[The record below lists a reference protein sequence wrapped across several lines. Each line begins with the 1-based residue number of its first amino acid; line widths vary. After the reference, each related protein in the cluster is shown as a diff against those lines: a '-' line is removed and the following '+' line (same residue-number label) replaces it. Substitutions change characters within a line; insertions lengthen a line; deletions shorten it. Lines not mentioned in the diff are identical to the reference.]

1 VDAVETAIAVAREH
15 DVRCEDPVVLRDAW
29 HVLVHLRPAPI
40 VARVSGDAP
49 GTSRDDVAR
58 ELAVASHAAHGG
70 APVVPPSP
78 DVDPGPHTRDGRLV
92 TFWQYVVSDGELDP
106 QAAGRGLRAI
116 HDALADFD
124 GELPEGHDSDTRA
137 LLDSLEPSED
147 VDFLRELADRGL
159 PALQALHGDAHLGNC
174 LQTTAGPV
182 WHDFETACRGPR
194 EYDLAALVM
203 RHRQAGDPRAEAA
216 LRAYGRHD
224 EAVLDAALPAYAAW
238 ICASFAVSLPRRP
251 ELADALKARV
261 EWLRE
266 LVR

>member
-1 VDAVETAIAVAREH
+1 MKAVETAIAVAREYGVQC
-15 DVRCEDPVVLRDAW
+15 DDPVVLRDAW

-58 ELAVASHAAHGG
+58 ELLVASHASRGG
-70 APVVPPSP
+70 APVIPPST
-78 DVDPGPHTRDGRLV
+78 DMDPGPHERDGRLL
-92 TFWQYVVSDGELDP
+92 TFWRYVVPDGELDP
-106 QAAGRGLRAI
+106 VAAGRGLRAI

-124 GELPEGHDSDTRA
+124 GELPNGHGADTRA
-137 LLDSLEPSED
+137 LLDSLEPTDD
-147 VDFLRELADRGL
+147 VEFLRVLADEEL
-159 PALQALHGDAHLGNC
+159 PAIQTLHGDAHLGNC
-174 LQTTAGPV
+174 LQTAFGPV

-203 RHRQAGDPRAEAA
+203 RHRQGGDPRAEAA
-216 LRAYGRHD
+216 LRAYGAHD
-224 EAVLDAALPAYAAW
+224 RAALDAALPAYAAW

-251 ELADALKARV
+251 ELADALKTRID
-261 EWLRE
+261 WLRE